1 MTLLKDQA
9 LIQTITARLSA
20 DFRTGGQTID
30 VQVSNGEIT
39 LVGMCDTDEGRAVAE
54 MIALGVCG
62 VRRVIS
68 EIEVRRIASAI

>member
-1 MTLLKDQA
+1 MTLLKDEA
-9 LIQTITARLSA
+9 LIQLITARLSA

-39 LVGMCDTDEGRAVAE
+39 LVGMSDTDEGRAVAE

-68 EIEVRRIASAI
+68 EIEVRRIAPAI